1 MSRFTTQKD
10 INEVVWRACD
20 TFRGTIDPA
29 QYKDYILVMLFLKF
43 VSDLTREKREE
54 YERRFGGDAVRV
66 QRAMERER
74 FIVPKGTDFYSLY
87 AARNEPDIGDR
98 INKALE
104 KLEDANKAKL
114 EGVFRAIDF
123 NSEAALGETKERNAR
138 LKHLLE
144 DFADPRLD
152 LRPTHLENQDVLG
165 DAYEFLVKNFASD
178 SGRRVASSIPR
189 RRFPVFW
196 PASSSRSR
204 VSGSATRAAARARS
218 SSAPARWCPRGPAG
232 SGTWPSSARS

>member
-1 MSRFTTQKD
+1 LAQGTPSVGGRVASTRTPAPNRPCPRPQRASDRTRAAACACTEGTRRHSDHGRAPTRSRTRMQRVTMSRFTTQKD

-54 YERRFGGDAVRV
+54 YERRFGDDAVRV

-74 FIVPKGTDFYSLY
+74 FIVPQGTDFYSLY
-87 AARNEPDIGDR
+87 PARNEPDIGDR

-123 NSEAALGETKERNAR
+123 K
-138 LKHLLE
+138 
-144 DFADPRLD
+144 
-152 LRPTHLENQDVLG
+152 
-165 DAYEFLVKNFASD
+165 
-178 SGRRVASSIPR
+178 
-189 RRFPVFW
+189 
-196 PASSSRSR
+196 
-204 VSGSATRAAARARS
+204 
-218 SSAPARWCPRGPAG
+218 
-232 SGTWPSSARS
+232 